1 MEKLQDEAER
11 QEVPGHTGGYLTTVL
26 FFQVM
31 GYHGIGTVLYLTAFI
46 SNAATVDDFFPSLF
60 YEHLAAASVRHY

>member
-1 MEKLQDEAER
+1 MEKLQNKAER
-11 QEVPGHTGGYLTTVL
+11 QEVRGHTGGYLTTVL

-31 GYHGIGTVLYLTAFI
+31 GYHGVATVLYLTAFI
-46 SNAATVDDFFPSLF
+46 SNAATVDAFFPFIF